1 MKKVAIYIRVST
13 SSQTVEP
20 QRLELEAYCQR
31 QGWVV
36 SQTYEDAGISGT
48 KYNRPALQQMLK
60 DASKGKFDVLMVF
73 KIDRLARSTSDLLN
87 ILQQLTALGVDF
99 ISTTQAIDTTTS
111 MGRMVL
117 TFLGAIAEF
126 ERETIVERIN
136 IGITRAKAEGVRF
149 GRPRAGFDVNKA
161 LEMKRNGQSWNDIA
175 KSTGVS
181 KATIRRTLTPLF
193 KTPPPGMA

>member
-1 MKKVAIYIRVST
+1 MKKVAIYLRVST
-13 SSQTVEP
+13 SSQTVES

-31 QGWVV
+31 QGWVIT
-36 SQTYEDAGISGT
+36 QTYEDAGISGT
-48 KYNRPALQQMLK
+48 KYDRPALQQMLK
-60 DASKGKFDVLMVF
+60 DSAKGKFEILVIF

-87 ILQQLTALGVDF
+87 ILQQLKSNGVDF
-99 ISTTQAIDTTTS
+99 ISTTQSIDTTTS
-111 MGRMVL
+111 MGKMVL

-136 IGITRAKAEGVRF
+136 SGISRAKAEGVRF

-161 LEMKRNGQSWNDIA
+161 LELKRNGKSWNQIA

-181 KATIRRTLTPLF
+181 KATVRRTLTPLF